1 MVRITENIEIQPPP
15 RIGVFN
21 EYFEYIQTPPLGCVE
36 SVMMET
42 DKNIYFDKQNNNMAT
57 NIHTNTGTSVSK

>member
-1 MVRITENIEIQPPP
+1 MKYGARSEKCLCYNKGQKVQGHEIS
-15 RIGVFN
+15 IS
-21 EYFEYIQTPPLGCVE
+21 VE

-57 NIHTNTGTSVSK
+57 SIMPTQERQSVSK